1 MLIKRG
7 LAVVV
12 VTMGIFAVEV
22 ALSLVPRSELL
33 FPSSAAAPGEFPDQ
47 WIHGSKSAMDNTDPP
62 VQVHRYND
70 HTYILRENKA
80 INYEGA
86 FMYVFFGNGVALL
99 IDQGSTSSP
108 ALFPLRKVVDELIAS
123 WEAEFDQSST
133 HLIVAN
139 SHLHGDHYAA
149 WNQFVDRENT
159 TMVGLTHE
167 EVMHY
172 LSLIHI

>member
-1 MLIKRG
+1 MFIKRG
-7 LAVVV
+7 VAIVM
-12 VTMGIFAVEV
+12 VTMCIFAVE
-22 ALSLVPRSELL
+22 AAMSLVPKGDLL

-47 WIHGSKSAMDNTDPP
+47 WIHGSKSAMDNTDPA

-108 ALFPLRKVVDELIAS
+108 ALFPLREVVDELIAN

-133 HLIVAN
+133 HLI
-139 SHLHGDHYAA
+139 
-149 WNQFVDRENT
+149 
-159 TMVGLTHE
+159 
-167 EVMHY
+167 
-172 LSLIHI
+172 